1 MKIQL
6 DVLLVVLTC
15 ASFCATL
22 SYSSDPVPTLRRPSP
37 FRPLCVSQIALANY
51 ACTSVMPGLPFSNSP
66 GVPSAV
72 VGTVLEPSEMLYGDV
87 KQEEDNSDENDD
99 SGGGETGGEG
109 GGETGG
115 EGGGGRG
122 GGSSGGGSGGSG
134 STERHQ
140 HRHRSPPRRE
150 HDGDGH
156 NATPKHRHRGGGG
169 HAHRHR
175 AHRTETPSGRDGDD
189 DDNDTDNNDD
199 GDDDG
204 DDEDDDREL
213 PPMSPAENNCCKW
226 VRDVDDECVCELL
239 MRLPTFLARPF
250 HEYTITVSEW
260 CKVTYSCGGRPR
272 P

>member
-51 ACTSVMPGLPFSNSP
+51 ACTSVMPGLPFANSP

-99 SGGGETGGEG
+99 SAGGEG

-122 GGSSGGGSGGSG
+122 GERVVVVVVVVVAVVLRDTSTVIVPLHVVNMMGMGTMLLPSTAIAGEEDTRIATVPTGLKPPVGAMAMMMIMTLTIMTMVVVVVVVMVMDVTTMTRVMTRMMTGSCHQCRRRRTTVASGSGTWTTS
-134 STERHQ
+134 
-140 HRHRSPPRRE
+140 
-150 HDGDGH
+150 
-156 NATPKHRHRGGGG
+156 
-169 HAHRHR
+169 
-175 AHRTETPSGRDGDD
+175 
-189 DDNDTDNNDD
+189 
-199 GDDDG
+199 
-204 DDEDDDREL
+204 
-213 PPMSPAENNCCKW
+213 
-226 VRDVDDECVCELL
+226 VC
-239 MRLPTFLARPF
+239 A
-250 HEYTITVSEW
+250 
-260 CKVTYSCGGRPR
+260 SC
-272 P
+272 

>member
-72 VGTVLEPSEMLYGDV
+72 VGTVLEPSEMLY
-87 KQEEDNSDENDD
+87 
-99 SGGGETGGEG
+99 GETGGEG

-199 GDDDG
+199 GG
-204 DDEDDDREL
+204 GGGGHREL

>member
-1 MKIQL
+1 MKSVRTFL
-6 DVLLVVLTC
+6 LFYFAALLVMFL
-15 ASFCATL
+15 L
-22 SYSSDPVPTLRRPSP
+22 SSTDAQTQRP
-37 FRPLCVSQIALANY
+37 PLCNSQFSLANY
-51 ACTSVMPGLPFSNSP
+51 ACSNLPFMELPHSALAPPSPPSDTPPDSP
-66 GVPSAV
+66 G
-72 VGTVLEPSEMLYGDV
+72 
-87 KQEEDNSDENDD
+87 
-99 SGGGETGGEG
+99 
-109 GGETGG
+109 
-115 EGGGGRG
+115 
-122 GGSSGGGSGGSG
+122 
-134 STERHQ
+134 
-140 HRHRSPPRRE
+140 RE

-199 GDDDG
+199 GGGGGGRDGHGRNNDDDG

>member
-99 SGGGETGGEG
+99 SGGG
-109 GGETGG
+109 
-115 EGGGGRG
+115 RG

-199 GDDDG
+199 GGGGGGRDG
-204 DDEDDDREL
+204 EL